1 MDSTQVGI
9 FKETDQVGFGGFL
22 ERQDGRSLE
31 AQIALEILSDFTD
44 QTLKGQLSNQK
55 IGALLVPTDLAKGD
69 GSGPVS
75 VGLLDTSGSRGGLAG
90 GLGGKLLTRSLSSG
104 GFAGSL
110 FLF

>member
-31 AQIALEILSDFTD
+31 AQITLEILSDFTD

-55 IGALLVPTDLAKGD
+55 IGALLVPTNLAKGD

-75 VGLLDTSGSRGGLAG
+75 MGLLDTSGGGGGLAGSLSGELFSGGLSSSGLAG
-90 GLGGKLLTRSLSSG
+90 GLV
-104 GFAGSL
+104 
-110 FLF
+110 